1 VISLQFNS
9 KIMLRQNF
17 TKTICLVLLLIC
29 FTFSAKA
36 QTLVTNTA
44 NRNTTSLN
52 GTWNYIID
60 QYETGYLSF
69 HQDIYDQTNTT
80 STSAFYN
87 NYHAKNKQE
96 LVEYDFDKSPKM
108 TIPHDWNSAEV
119 LIISNTTNL

>member
-1 VISLQFNS
+1 LQFNS
-9 KIMLRQNF
+9 KIMLRQNV

-36 QTLVTNTA
+36 QTLVKNTA

-60 QYETGYLSF
+60 PYETGYLSF
-69 HQDIYDQTNTT
+69 HHQTNTN
-80 STSAFYN
+80 SMSAFYN

-96 LVEYDFDKSPKM
+96 PVEYDFDKLPK
-108 TIPHDWNSAEV
+108 
-119 LIISNTTNL
+119 